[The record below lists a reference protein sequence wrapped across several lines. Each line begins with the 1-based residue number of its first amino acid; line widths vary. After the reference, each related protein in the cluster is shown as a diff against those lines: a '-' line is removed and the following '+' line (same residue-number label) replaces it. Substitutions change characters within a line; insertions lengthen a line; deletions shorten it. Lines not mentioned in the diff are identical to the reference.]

1 MYKCC
6 MLDLKI
12 VPISRA
18 QYFQLVIVCLQT
30 CEEFRGIDFK
40 APLFCI
46 LLEEIK
52 KKKKQTKTDFEII
65 LIVFSLEVS
74 WRLLMPWL
82 ELISK

>member
-1 MYKCC
+1 

-40 APLFCI
+40 APLFCV

-52 KKKKQTKTDFEII
+52 KKNKTKNRFWDYSDRVLTGSQLEITNALARIDF
-65 LIVFSLEVS
+65 
-74 WRLLMPWL
+74 
-82 ELISK
+82 

>member
-1 MYKCC
+1 

-12 VPISRA
+12 VPISCA

-52 KKKKQTKTDFEII
+52 KNKKQKTDFEII